1 MKLSIAGKNIVREED
16 FDELTSDS
24 FNDYDISSISGSEDE
39 ADKGFGPNSDFLRGT
54 NENLKQKLF
63 ISLNKGEKVSVWK
76 SLLMNESENIS
87 NENNVI
93 VDNGGCVPCLR
104 ENEVIER
111 LKSLVCEPRDNT
123 YLRIVLLA
131 SGGHFAGCVF
141 DGNLVVA
148 HKTFH
153 RLVYFLL

>member
-1 MKLSIAGKNIVREED
+1 MKLSVAGKKIVREED

-24 FNDYDISSISGSEDE
+24 FKDYDVSSISGSEDE
-39 ADKGFGPNSDFLRGT
+39 AEKGVGPKGA
-54 NENLKQKLF
+54 NENFKQKLF
-63 ISLNKGEKVSVWK
+63 LQLNTGERVSVWK

-87 NENNVI
+87 YESDI
-93 VDNGGCVPCLR
+93 GEDIGGYMPCLR

-111 LKSLVCEPRDNT
+111 LKSLIHEPRDNT
-123 YLRIVLLA
+123 HLRIVLLA

-141 DGNLVVA
+141 DGNKVVA

-153 RLVYFLL
+153 RLEFFLL